1 MWAVPWANS
10 SAVQKWIATHGLDDG
25 GSGCPDDSTVSCGDI
40 GDIQPYF
47 TRKVTATLTTGHELV
62 GLSHLLTTLPQVV
75 SIIEKFRPGSSV
87 MGWNPGIG
95 NFSRHTDI
103 GAQYPNFTYSNW
115 NGWDRKSAHD
125 GHIWK
130 DSSESRAEL
139 RAVSSL
145 SAICTAA

>member
-1 MWAVPWANS
+1 
-10 SAVQKWIATHGLDDG
+10 
-25 GSGCPDDSTVSCGDI
+25 
-40 GDIQPYF
+40 
-47 TRKVTATLTTGHELV
+47 
-62 GLSHLLTTLPQVV
+62 
-75 SIIEKFRPGSSV
+75 

-130 DSSESRAEL
+130 ESSALHSRL
-139 RAVSSL
+139 PIVSSRLARKVPQLHFKRATLHVGCHGLNFAFCAVVELLVAQMTDESGGNASVIL
-145 SAICTAA
+145 SGPYPDLGRTLRLSFSLCIILIYISDMQVPFM